1 MLQHADFPSLR
12 SCHFTAC
19 LFHSITSHCNSV
31 LLPFIWLLSVQF
43 PECLQSV
50 MLSAPRLW
58 ASLRGKL
65 GHYLKL
71 MGQTREVEMTQCR
84 VQMLAITSGSHRLI
98 KESSHCCH
106 WWTVMTDIRLIG
118 FICWSSSWN
127 FEQRVE
133 KTFILLIYFVHKQDV
148 LWVSQRDTRTYIYT
162 HIYIYTYNIFCTR
175 FISKLTHERSFYFCD
190 SFSAQTSFIQIWSL
204 QVSLLVL

>member
-31 LLPFIWLLSVQF
+31 LIPFIWLLSVQF

-71 MGQTREVEMTQCR
+71 MGQTQEVEMTQCR
-84 VQMLAITSGSHRLI
+84 VQMLAITSGSRRLI
-98 KESSHCCH
+98 KESSHWCH

-127 FEQRVE
+127 VEQRVE
-133 KTFILLIYFVHKQDV
+133 KTFILLIYFVHKMCCECLRETHV
-148 LWVSQRDTRTYIYT
+148 HIYT
-162 HIYIYTYNIFCTR
+162 HIYTHMHIF
-175 FISKLTHERSFYFCD
+175 IHI
-190 SFSAQTSFIQIWSL
+190 TSFARGSYQS
-204 QVSLLVL
+204 